1 MDREE
6 FIMQLQGEIR
16 ERFLALT
23 EDEQDLIRQNKGTPY
38 AMVLRKVL
46 GNDLLSGM
54 RVANPRNLVTPRRG
68 LAAR

>member
-6 FIMQLQGEIR
+6 VMMQLQSEIR
-16 ERFLALT
+16 ERFMALT

-46 GNDLLSGM
+46 GDELLSGM
-54 RVANPRNLVTPRRG
+54 RVADSRNISTPRRG

>member
-46 GNDLLSGM
+46 GEELLSGM
-54 RVANPRNLVTPRRG
+54 RVSDPRNVVAPRRG

>member
-6 FIMQLQGEIR
+6 MMAQIQAEIR
-16 ERFLALT
+16 ERFSALS

-38 AMVLRKVL
+38 AVVLRKVL
-46 GNDLLSGM
+46 GDELLSGM
-54 RVANPRNLVTPRRG
+54 RVADPRNIPTRRRG

>member
-6 FIMQLQGEIR
+6 VMMQLQGEIR

-54 RVANPRNLVTPRRG
+54 RVANPRNIVTPRRG

>member
-6 FIMQLQGEIR
+6 VMMQLQSEIR
-16 ERFLALT
+16 ERFMALT

-46 GNDLLSGM
+46 GDELLSGM
-54 RVANPRNLVTPRRG
+54 RVANPKSLITPKRG
-68 LAAR
+68 LATR

>member
-6 FIMQLQGEIR
+6 VIMQLQSEIR
-16 ERFLALT
+16 ERFSALS

-46 GNDLLSGM
+46 GDELLSGM
-54 RVANPRNLVTPRRG
+54 RVADPRNISTPRRG
-68 LAAR
+68 LGSR

>member
-6 FIMQLQGEIR
+6 IMMQLQGEIR
-16 ERFLALT
+16 ERFMALS
-23 EDEQDLIRQNKGTPY
+23 EEEQDLIRQNKGTPY

-46 GNDLLSGM
+46 GDELLSGM
-54 RVANPRNLVTPRRG
+54 RVADPRNISTPRRG

>member
-6 FIMQLQGEIR
+6 FIMQLQSEIR
-16 ERFLALT
+16 ERFMALT

-46 GNDLLSGM
+46 GEELLSGM
-54 RVANPRNLVTPRRG
+54 RVADPRNVVAPRRG

>member
-6 FIMQLQGEIR
+6 MMAQIQAEIR
-16 ERFLALT
+16 ERFSALS

-46 GNDLLSGM
+46 GDELLSGM
-54 RVANPRNLVTPRRG
+54 RVADPRNIPTPKRG
-68 LAAR
+68 LATR

>member
-6 FIMQLQGEIR
+6 VMMQLQSEIR
-16 ERFLALT
+16 ERFIALT
-23 EDEQDLIRQNKGTPY
+23 EDEQDVIRQNKGTPY

-46 GNDLLSGM
+46 GEELLSGL
-54 RVANPRNLVTPRRG
+54 RVANPRNVAAPRRG

>member
-6 FIMQLQGEIR
+6 IMMQLQGEIR
-16 ERFLALT
+16 ERFMALS
-23 EDEQDLIRQNKGTPY
+23 EDEQDVIRQNKGTPY

-46 GNDLLSGM
+46 GEELLSGL
-54 RVANPRNLVTPRRG
+54 RVANSRNVAAPRRG

>member
-6 FIMQLQGEIR
+6 FIMQLQSEIR
-16 ERFLALT
+16 ERFMALT

-46 GNDLLSGM
+46 GDELLSGM
-54 RVANPRNLVTPRRG
+54 RVADPKNIATPRRG
-68 LAAR
+68 LASR

>member
-6 FIMQLQGEIR
+6 MMAQIQAEIR
-16 ERFLALT
+16 ERFSALS

>member
-54 RVANPRNLVTPRRG
+54 RVANPRNIVTPRRG

>member
-6 FIMQLQGEIR
+6 VMMQLQGEIR

>member
-6 FIMQLQGEIR
+6 VMRQLQGEIR

-46 GNDLLSGM
+46 GEELLSGM
-54 RVANPRNLVTPRRG
+54 RVADPRNVVAPRRG

>member
-6 FIMQLQGEIR
+6 MMAQIQAEIR
-16 ERFLALT
+16 ERFSALS

-46 GNDLLSGM
+46 GDELLSGM
-54 RVANPRNLVTPRRG
+54 RVADPRNIPTPRRG
-68 LAAR
+68 LATR